1 MTPCSE
7 EGKEYEFR
15 VFSENEIGE
24 SEPLQ
29 TARPFLA
36 KNQYSKSVSS
46 IKDVSSV
53 SSVAWIK
60 YVQQSLLCYGKES
73 IDVAQ
78 LPCRVGGKDKQNAKV
93 KCIKATQINF
103 ENNLNVELS

>member
-1 MTPCSE
+1 MKLNVGHIKLGRIASAFISCLYETCAYVTPCSE

-36 KNQYSKSVSS
+36 KNQYSKSYV
-46 IKDVSSV
+46 
-53 SSVAWIK
+53 K
-60 YVQQSLLCYGKES
+60 YQGCLQC
-73 IDVAQ
+73 
-78 LPCRVGGKDKQNAKV
+78 
-93 KCIKATQINF
+93 F
-103 ENNLNVELS
+103 